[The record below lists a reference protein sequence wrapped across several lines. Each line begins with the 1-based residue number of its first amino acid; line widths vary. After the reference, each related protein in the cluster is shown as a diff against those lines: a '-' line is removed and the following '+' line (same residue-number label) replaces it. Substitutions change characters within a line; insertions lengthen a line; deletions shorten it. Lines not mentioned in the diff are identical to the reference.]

1 MVYGLFMCHDR
12 PACDSAYILLM
23 CQYENKKSQIEMFL
37 KIWIFIS

>member
-1 MVYGLFMCHDR
+1 MVCSCAIIALR
-12 PACDSAYILLM
+12 VILLILFM